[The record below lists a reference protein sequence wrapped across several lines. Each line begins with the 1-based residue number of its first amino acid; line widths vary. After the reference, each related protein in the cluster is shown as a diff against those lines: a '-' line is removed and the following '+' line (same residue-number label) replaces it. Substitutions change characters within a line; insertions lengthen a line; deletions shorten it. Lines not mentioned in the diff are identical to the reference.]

1 MYVQV
6 DHSKCDSCGKCIQAC
21 PEDAI
26 DRDGDIV
33 SIDISRCTLC
43 MRCVNVCP
51 LNAIVEVDDLLPV
64 PAQLVIPVIDKPSMQ
79 TKPAKVISKS
89 GLKTVLS
96 NTLPALLDVVIRLL
110 DHDQQKKGA
119 RPSSISSAES
129 GSKNHHKSRHR
140 YHGRR

>member
-1 MYVQV
+1 
-6 DHSKCDSCGKCIQAC
+6 
-21 PEDAI
+21 
-26 DRDGDIV
+26 
-33 SIDISRCTLC
+33 